1 MSDGSRLI
9 VRAAVKPTSSI
20 AIPQKKI
27 GKRDRGHSFYNND
40 CVGNDY
46 RVVSSVDDDFG
57 ILMRSRCC
65 RSYDRDHAYRSSSA
79 EYDSEDGSFKTN
91 LYKRNLGGRYV

>member
-1 MSDGSRLI
+1 MSDALTDRPGSSKTDILYRNTVLLDL
-9 VRAAVKPTSSI
+9 VLEDMRRVLRYVKEHE
-20 AIPQKKI
+20 Q
-27 GKRDRGHSFYNND
+27 
-40 CVGNDY
+40 
-46 RVVSSVDDDFG
+46 DF
-57 ILMRSRCC
+57 ICKARCC